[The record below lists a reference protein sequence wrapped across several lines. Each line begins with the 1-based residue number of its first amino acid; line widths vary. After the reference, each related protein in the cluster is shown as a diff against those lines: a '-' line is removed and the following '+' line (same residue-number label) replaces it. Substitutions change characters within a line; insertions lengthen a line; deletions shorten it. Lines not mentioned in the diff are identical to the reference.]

1 MALSPIHPFPK
12 LQRLPVTLP
21 IEGAVRL
28 ELQEGIPV
36 LRTSTAVQKRITALL
51 HKQQAS
57 ELSAKEAE
65 ELDQY
70 EGIDDYLSFLNRVV
84 RNLLQ
89 SQQPWEAH
97 ACRAAVSYHARA
109 KRMYA
114 TGRGTCVSIVIP
126 RSNGSTCPLRS
137 IMSCLWPRGE
147 LIPSII

>member
-1 MALSPIHPFPK
+1 MASSPIHPFPK

-65 ELDQY
+65 EFDQY

-89 SQQPWEAH
+89 SQQP
-97 ACRAAVSYHARA
+97 
-109 KRMYA
+109 
-114 TGRGTCVSIVIP
+114 
-126 RSNGSTCPLRS
+126 
-137 IMSCLWPRGE
+137 
-147 LIPSII
+147 

>member
-84 RNLLQ
+84 RNSLQ
-89 SQQPWEAH
+89 SQQ
-97 ACRAAVSYHARA
+97 
-109 KRMYA
+109 
-114 TGRGTCVSIVIP
+114 T
-126 RSNGSTCPLRS
+126 
-137 IMSCLWPRGE
+137 
-147 LIPSII
+147 